1 MHVSNKCM
9 LLLLTMSS
17 YIHVE
22 SPKGMQFA
30 LKYEILKVLYQC
42 AHNSS
47 IHAYKGAFLSPCI
60 TDSETDAEH
69 HNRLCIWI
77 YINSHAVLK
86 MHGKHR

>member
-1 MHVSNKCM
+1 
-9 LLLLTMSS
+9 MSL

-30 LKYEILKVLYQC
+30 LKYEISELKRIYKSLKARYQC
-42 AHNSS
+42 AHNSNFNTCIS
-47 IHAYKGAFLSPCI
+47 LYGFLSPCI

-77 YINSHAVLK
+77 YINSRAVPK
-86 MHGKHR
+86 MHGKHM

>member
-1 MHVSNKCM
+1 
-9 LLLLTMSS
+9 MSL
-17 YIHVE
+17 YIQVE

-30 LKYEILKVLYQC
+30 LKYEICELQRISKSLHIKAVY
-42 AHNSS
+42 
-47 IHAYKGAFLSPCI
+47 IHAYKGGFLSPCI

-77 YINSHAVLK
+77 YINSHAVPK